1 MSKEKRKA
9 RRAKNKARRQERR
22 NNRRTK
28 LQELITTV
36 SAAPSIPEDSE
47 PANYEVAFKEYWPT
61 VRSVL
66 DYVKFA
72 KFTGAKRDKQIQDV
86 IDLGDAIREGS
97 DSSEFRDK
105 IENVWTIVRY
115 ILLGITVLN
124 KEDANDEQID
134 KMIEIGDYISGY
146 DG

>member
-1 MSKEKRKA
+1 MSKAKRKE
-9 RRAKNKARRQERR
+9 RRAKNKAKRQERR
-22 NNRRTK
+22 NKRKDK
-28 LQELITTV
+28 LEELVAKV
-36 SAAPSIPEDSE
+36 SAVPSMPENDPPYAE
-47 PANYEVAFKEYWPT
+47 AFKDYWPT

-72 KFTGAKRDKQIQDV
+72 KITGKKIDAKIQTV
-86 IDLGDAIREGS
+86 IELGDDINTDS
-97 DSSEFRDK
+97 DTSAFRDK
-105 IENVWTIVRY
+105 IEGVWKPARN

-124 KEDANDEQID
+124 KDDKRDDQID